1 MYKAFPPLEVL
12 ISNGGSFNFS
22 LPSVCIGKGEMKT
35 WQEQGM
41 TNARVEESDFF
52 CIFSF
57 VFCFLDFDW
66 DVGVVVCN
74 SFNLGG

>member
-1 MYKAFPPLEVL
+1 MHKAFPPLEVL
-12 ISNGGSFNFS
+12 ISKGESFNFS

-41 TNARVEESDFF
+41 TNARVEESVFF

-57 VFCFLDFDW
+57 VFCFF
-66 DVGVVVCN
+66 G
-74 SFNLGG
+74 F